1 VHAELFEANGKLE
14 MSLVFCIMIARNTI
28 VAASALLLYSA
39 GAAQSDCDG
48 TRYRYTSTYENT
60 SVSYDHLYGMNINAF
75 GVDEELVFD
84 FYEATGSVDSN
95 RPLIIIAHG
104 GFFLAGSNDGADVV
118 PLCEDLARMGY
129 AVASI
134 SYRLGI
140 ANLLDLENE
149 LVRAVWRG
157 VHDGR
162 AAIRYFRQSA
172 LDEGN
177 PWGIDPD
184 RIFLGGVSAG
194 GFIALHHAYVDQ
206 ESEIPANID
215 QSLPGLGG
223 GLEGLS
229 GSPDVSSEVAGIFN
243 ICGALKD
250 ADWIAA
256 GDEPVVSVHGT
267 ADATVPFGSDM
278 VSLMGFPVTQV
289 DGSSVVHQQ
298 AEAVG
303 LPHCFV
309 PIEGADHVP
318 HVTDAT
324 AYDLTLSV
332 VAGALSTWLC
342 GNYPAQCGEYDYT
355 TNVATIET
363 ADVRLYPNPA
373 PDGVAHLVNRQAEG
387 TTWTARV
394 LDAQGR
400 IVLEQIGTGSAEV
413 INLESL
419 RSGWYVVEVGAWGWR
434 SRLLVP

>member
-1 VHAELFEANGKLE
+1 MHYFANMKA
-14 MSLVFCIMIARNTI
+14 SNTFAL
-28 VAASALLLYSA
+28 AASLFLSSA
-39 GAAQSDCDG
+39 GHAQSDCDG
-48 TRYRYTSTYENT
+48 IRYRYTSAFENT
-60 SVSYDHLYGMNINAF
+60 SVSYDHPYGSNLNAF
-75 GVDEELVFD
+75 GVDEDLVFD
-84 FYEATGSVDSN
+84 FYEATGSMETD

-134 SYRLGI
+134 SYRLGV
-140 ANLLDLENE
+140 ANILDLENE

-229 GSPDVSSEVAGIFN
+229 GNPGVSSDVAGIFN

-250 ADWIAA
+250 SDWIAA

-303 LPHCFV
+303 LTHCFV
-309 PIEGADHVP
+309 SIEGADHVP
-318 HVTDAT
+318 HVTDAA
-324 AYDLTLSV
+324 AYDLTLSTV
-332 VAGALSTWLC
+332 SGALSSWLC

-355 TNVATIET
+355 TEVPLIST

-373 PDGVAHLVNRQAEG
+373 TSGTVHLVNRQAEG
-387 TTWTARV
+387 TVWTARV
-394 LDAQGR
+394 MDAQGR
-400 IVLEQIGTGSAEV
+400 VVLEFNGLGSSDV
-413 INLESL
+413 LNLETL
-419 RSGWYVVEVGAWGWR
+419 RSGWYVVEVGAWEWR